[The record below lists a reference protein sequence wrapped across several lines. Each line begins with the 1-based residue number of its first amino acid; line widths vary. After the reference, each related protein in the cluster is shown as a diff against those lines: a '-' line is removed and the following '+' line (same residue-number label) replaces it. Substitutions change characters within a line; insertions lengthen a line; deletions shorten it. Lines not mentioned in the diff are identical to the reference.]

1 MLTNTLPQ
9 LIGKALVTAMSI
21 CAVIAG
27 INLWISSADNNRVDE
42 PNKQIARLRDGLS
55 EMEFTTLNNS
65 PKNARASVES
75 LARFLR
81 KRSGI
86 TLEQDIKTKIAA
98 TEERVASGNLRRISA
113 NQLDVILA
121 QVVQERLAALSDQEM
136 NYAIETLRGFNSPDL
151 PDDYSRG
158 RSRIRPRASMLGP
171 KVTENF
177 VTQMKSLR
185 NQASANESSL
195 KFLLGSFMKT
205 EVEVRAKLLSEA
217 LPSQFTQDGTWSGP
231 NGVKLTPV
239 QAILIAYSVVSD
251 DYLLDS
257 EANQQ
262 KLMKSLHEAGVKKA
276 GHFPD
281 PTGKFAYGVNGYV
294 YSSPVDLFFNDQ
306 IVGRILQ
313 LIEERGIA

>member
-1 MLTNTLPQ
+1 M
-9 LIGKALVTAMSI
+9 IGKAVVTAMSI

-27 INLWISSADNNRVDE
+27 INLWISSADDNRVDGS
-42 PNKQIARLRDGLS
+42 NKQIARLRDGLS
-55 EMEFTTLNNS
+55 EVKFTTLDNS

-81 KRSGI
+81 KRSGVM
-86 TLEQDIKTKIAA
+86 LEQDVKSKIAA
-98 TEERVASGNLRRISA
+98 MEEHVASRNLRRISA
-113 NQLDVILA
+113 NELDVILA
-121 QVVQERLAALSDQEM
+121 HVVQERIAALSDQEID
-136 NYAIETLRGFNSPDL
+136 YAIETLRGFNSQDL
-151 PDDYSRG
+151 PDEYSRG
-158 RSRIRPRASMLGP
+158 RSRIRPRASVLGP
-171 KVTENF
+171 KVTGNL
-177 VTQMKSLR
+177 VAQMRSLR
-185 NQASANESSL
+185 NQASANETSL

-205 EVEVRAKLLSEA
+205 EVEARAKLLSEA

-231 NGVKLTPV
+231 HGVKLTPV

-262 KLMKSLHEAGVKKA
+262 KLMKALQEAGVKRA

-306 IVGRILQ
+306 VVGRILQ
-313 LIEERGIA
+313 LIEERSTV